1 MLMKVSVKNGR
12 SVLVRSAAG
21 LLCAAIVMVR
31 SVEAQ
36 LPGTQV
42 PGGCDVPV
50 SQQTSE
56 FGCYLT
62 ATQAIERLP
71 GGAIFWHV
79 YAYPTR
85 AMAEAARRDAA
96 STVVGSLGKVWL
108 FTIANEAW
116 RPTDGDRVAVIG
128 PLPTTPATQY
138 TARYMEA
145 VFPSTSMMTSVH
157 RHSGPEAW
165 YVLSGTQCLRTPE
178 STMVIRAGEG
188 GVVPAGPPM
197 MLTSLG
203 TETRRALVLVLHA
216 TSEPWMTVT
225 TDWTPTK
232 ECPKQ

>member
-1 MLMKVSVKNGR
+1 MERFVRKVSRAVHVRTAGG
-12 SVLVRSAAG
+12 VLLAM
-21 LLCAAIVMVR
+21 LFIVR
-31 SVEAQ
+31 SVGAQ

-50 SQQTSE
+50 GQRSSE

-62 ATQAIERLP
+62 AVQVIEKLP

-85 AMAEAARRDAA
+85 ALAEAARRDTA
-96 STVVGSLGKVWL
+96 STVVESLGRVWL
-108 FTIANEAW
+108 FTIASEQW
-116 RPTDGDRVAVIG
+116 RPAAGDRMAVIG
-128 PLPTTPATQY
+128 PLPTIPAKQY

-178 STMVIRAGEG
+178 STMVIRTGQG

-197 MLTSLG
+197 MLTSVG
-203 TETRRALVLVLHA
+203 TETRRALVLVLHD
-216 TSEPWMTVT
+216 TSEPWMTVA